1 MKLEKLNSK
10 IFKAVSN
17 EELVKMEG
25 GGTGAR
31 WSWRRIKHGADSGTI
46 ISIEEATVVVSP
58 SIPSDAVLDA
68 AFDKALNLDFDAKVN
83 AYKPLFTTTTLT
95 K

>member
-25 GGTGAR
+25 GDVGAR

-46 ISIEEATVVVSP
+46 IAIEEAQRVVTP
-58 SIPSDAVLDA
+58 TTSDAILDA
-68 AFDKALNLDFDAKVN
+68 AFVKALDADFAQKV
-83 AYKPLFTTTTLT
+83 ATYQPLFTTTTLT

>member
-10 IFKAVSN
+10 MFKAVSN

-25 GGTGAR
+25 GGPR
-31 WSWRRIKHGADSGTI
+31 WSWRRIKHGADPDI
-46 ISIEEATVVVSP
+46 IIGIEGATV
-58 SIPSDAVLDA
+58 SIIPEPSDAVLDA
-68 AFDKALNLDFDAKVN
+68 ALTKALDADFARKV
-83 AYKPLFTTTTLT
+83 ATYQPLFTTTTLT